1 MLLAANPIIAR
12 NSQKTT
18 LRWVFSEK
26 SHQKTGRCQAQG
38 DSAHGV
44 KFDAIMP
51 IIRKVKEDIPRGK
64 HDAYQSRSGIQAT

>member
-1 MLLAANPIIAR
+1 MIAR

-26 SHQKTGRCQAQG
+26 SHEKTGRCHAQG

-44 KFDAIMP
+44 KFDANLP
-51 IIRKVKEDIPRGK
+51 ISRVSQVDVTRGK
-64 HDAYQSRSGIQAT
+64 HDAYQSRSRIQAN